1 MALPPPADRSTCLV
15 TGASSGIGAEIA
27 RELARRGHGVTLMA
41 RREERLRE
49 LAAELDRDHGVRAE
63 VVGCDVTDESARTRA
78 AQEIEGR
85 GLTVEVLVNNAGFG
99 TAGRFQELDPERE
112 VSLVRTNV
120 DAVVAF
126 CAMYAS
132 KMAERGRGAILN
144 VASTAGFQPL
154 PRQATYS
161 ASKSF
166 VRVFSE
172 ALSADLHGTG
182 VSVTALCPGPVP
194 TEFAETAGISSE
206 LFDGP
211 GLVYKRPD
219 EVAKTA
225 VEGMDKGRRVVVPG
239 LANRLGTAFGY
250 YSPKSVALP
259 LLNRF
264 YPVGK

>member
-1 MALPPPADRSTCLV
+1 MALPPPADGSTCLV

-49 LAAELDRDHGVRAE
+49 LAAELERDHGIRAE
-63 VVGCDVTDESARTRA
+63 VVSCDVTDESARARA
-78 AQEIEGR
+78 AREIEGR

-99 TAGRFQELDPERE
+99 TAGRFQDLDAERE
-112 VSLVRTNV
+112 ASLVRTNAE
-120 DAVVAF
+120 AVVAF
-126 CAMYAS
+126 CGVYVRGMID
-132 KMAERGRGAILN
+132 RGRGAILN

-161 ASKSF
+161 ASKAF

-172 ALSADLHGTG
+172 ALSTDLHGTG
-182 VSVTALCPGPVP
+182 VTVTALCPGPVP

-211 GLVYKRPD
+211 GALYKQPGD
-219 EVAKTA
+219 VARTA
-225 VEGMDKGRRVVVPG
+225 VDGMDHGRRIVVPG
-239 LANRLGTAFGY
+239 LANRLGTMFGY